1 VEALSGK
8 MKKALD
14 GVLQQGEQVL
24 DQIEGLRHQGA
35 VLTNRRVIVAKSG
48 VNAGAV
54 FGAKVTSFPFDL
66 VASIEVQ
73 TSGVRTV
80 LIVQSAGDKSQSGF
94 LSGRQLGNDVWSSA
108 NTVPFNRGDRD
119 RAQRFAE
126 HASRIRAEAVN
137 SRGSSQPG
145 QPSVADELQ
154 KLAALKD
161 SGVLSEE
168 EFAAQKAKLLS

>member
-1 VEALSGK
+1 MDAPSGK
-8 MKKALD
+8 MKKAFE
-14 GVLQQGEQVL
+14 GVIQDGEQIL

-35 VLTNRRVIVAKSG
+35 VLTDRRVIIAKSG

-80 LIVQSAGDKSQSGF
+80 LVVQSAGDKSQSGF
-94 LSGRQLGNDVWSSA
+94 LSGRQLGNDVWSSP
-108 NTVPFNRGDRD
+108 NTVPFNRSDRD

-126 HASRIRAEAVN
+126 HASRKRAEAVN
-137 SRGSSQPG
+137 SRGAVESAPV
-145 QPSVADELQ
+145 SVADEIQ
-154 KLAALKD
+154 KLGALRE
-161 SGVLSEE
+161 SGLISDE

>member
-1 VEALSGK
+1 MDGK
-8 MKKALD
+8 MRKALA
-14 GVLQQGEQVL
+14 GVIHEDERVL
-24 DQIEGLRHQGA
+24 DEIEGLRHQGA
-35 VLTNRRVIVAKSG
+35 VLTDRRVIVAKSG

-108 NTVPFNRGDRD
+108 NTVPFNRGDRE
-119 RAQRFAE
+119 RAQKFAE
-126 HASRIRAEAVN
+126 HATRVRAEAVN
-137 SRGSSQPG
+137 SRGTAQSG
-145 QPSVADELQ
+145 TVSVADELQ
-154 KLAALKD
+154 KLLVLKND
-161 SGVLSEE
+161 GILSEE
-168 EFAAQKAKLLS
+168 EFAAQKAKLLG